1 MLNYYQMTFFFM
13 LMIMMLI
20 IYFPISEGD
29 NLCQSIAEF
38 LCSNLAVSLTLS
50 DNGHFILCC
59 LEGLATLSEKFP
71 SLAKLVWDT
80 VHYLGKVVFVLVFS
94 ALCRAVVNGWHF
106 DNILKKLS
114 LGSNRS
120 QKWFLMFSKYCKKQL
135 AFSCFSSLERQF
147 MILFRKSA
155 LH

>member
-1 MLNYYQMTFFFM
+1 
-13 LMIMMLI
+13 MLI

-71 SLAKLVWDT
+71 SLARLV
-80 VHYLGKVVFVLVFS
+80 
-94 ALCRAVVNGWHF
+94 
-106 DNILKKLS
+106 
-114 LGSNRS
+114 
-120 QKWFLMFSKYCKKQL
+120 
-135 AFSCFSSLERQF
+135 
-147 MILFRKSA
+147 
-155 LH
+155 

>member
-1 MLNYYQMTFFFM
+1 MLNYYQMTFFFHVY
-13 LMIMMLI
+13 LMIIMLF

-71 SLAKLVWDT
+71 SLAKLV
-80 VHYLGKVVFVLVFS
+80 
-94 ALCRAVVNGWHF
+94 
-106 DNILKKLS
+106 
-114 LGSNRS
+114 
-120 QKWFLMFSKYCKKQL
+120 
-135 AFSCFSSLERQF
+135 
-147 MILFRKSA
+147 
-155 LH
+155 